1 MNRLPF
7 GTILNVDET
16 WVTAALDASD
26 LIDGIDEII
35 KSLNVR
41 DKDMYLKSY
50 ASLMEIYKNTK
61 REDNP
66 VLVRYRLK

>member
-1 MNRLPF
+1 
-7 GTILNVDET
+7 VDET